1 MRKFLFLGLLAVSM
15 LSLNSCQKEDLLGDE
30 LMSSSKTT
38 NGSSATLTSTDDRHG
53 RPRPTPIDVSELP
66 TTVTDYVTANYAD
79 GTIEHA
85 GTLQNGNYV
94 VMVENADG
102 TKVGLMFDSTG
113 AFVQELPPPPAGGP
127 GGCGLG
133 GHPTSVDVSTL
144 PATITDYVT
153 ANYADGTIE
162 HAGTLQNGNYV
173 VMVENADGTKVGL
186 MFDST
191 GAFVQELPPP
201 PAGGPGGG
209 GPGGGNHPH
218 PTPIDISA
226 LPSSVSSYVTANYA
240 GYTIQRAGTLPDG
253 SYVIFIK
260 NADGSKVG
268 LLFDASGN
276 FVQQLPPPP
285 FGG

>member
-66 TTVTDYVTANYAD
+66 TTV
-79 GTIEHA
+79 
-85 GTLQNGNYV
+85 
-94 VMVENADG
+94 
-102 TKVGLMFDSTG
+102 
-113 AFVQELPPPPAGGP
+113 
-127 GGCGLG
+127 
-133 GHPTSVDVSTL
+133 
-144 PATITDYVT
+144 TDYVT